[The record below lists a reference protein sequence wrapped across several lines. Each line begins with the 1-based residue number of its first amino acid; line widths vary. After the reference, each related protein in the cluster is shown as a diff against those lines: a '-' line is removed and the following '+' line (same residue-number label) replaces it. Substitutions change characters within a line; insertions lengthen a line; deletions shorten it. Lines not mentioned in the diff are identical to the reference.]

1 MRAFALATAV
11 GEGGQTEAG
20 VISVKAGHNV
30 NPGMVRDLGR
40 VMQRDGHKL
49 GLFVCAAL
57 PTRGMEEEANSHG
70 LVETEFGR
78 FPALQLFTI
87 AELFQDR
94 RPKLPPRVETRT
106 SHQQGSQGE
115 LL

>member
-11 GEGGQTEAG
+11 GEGGQTETG

-40 VMQRDGHKL
+40 VMQRDGH
-49 GLFVCAAL
+49 
-57 PTRGMEEEANSHG
+57 
-70 LVETEFGR
+70 
-78 FPALQLFTI
+78 
-87 AELFQDR
+87 R
-94 RPKLPPRVETRT
+94 RPKLPPLVSPNRKAPRVETRT